1 MALSVIIT
9 CGFYK
14 MSDADEKPL
23 DPEQE
28 RFIAK
33 IRRLMVIASVT
44 TFVALGVVL
53 AVIGYRVFTL
63 QGSAPAAGPGASAP
77 IGLPAGAK
85 VVSSAIGEGR
95 LVLTVEAGGGI
106 ELLSFDLATLK
117 PLGRQRLTPQP

>member
-1 MALSVIIT
+1 
-9 CGFYK
+9 

-33 IRRLMVIASVT
+33 VRRLMMIASIT

-63 QGSAPAAGPGASAP
+63 QGSAPAAGPATAVAV
-77 IGLPAGAK
+77 GLPAGAK
-85 VVSSAIGEGR
+85 VISSAIGEGR
-95 LVLTVEAGGGI
+95 LILTVEVGGGI

-117 PLGRQRLTPQP
+117 PLARQRLTP

>member
-1 MALSVIIT
+1 
-9 CGFYK
+9 

-33 IRRLMVIASVT
+33 VRRLMMIASVT

-63 QGSAPAAGPGASAP
+63 QGSAPAPGPAAAVP
-77 IGLPAGAK
+77 AGLPAGAK

-95 LVLTVEAGGGI
+95 LVLTVETGGGI

-117 PLGRQRLTPQP
+117 PLARQRLTPQP

>member
-1 MALSVIIT
+1 
-9 CGFYK
+9 

-23 DPEQE
+23 DPEQA

-33 IRRLMVIASVT
+33 IRRLMMIASIT

-63 QGSAPAAGPGASAP
+63 QGSAPQPAASGPPVP
-77 IGLPAGAK
+77 IGLAPGAK
-85 VVSSAIGEGR
+85 IVSTAIGEGR
-95 LVLTVEAGGGI
+95 LVLTVETGGGI

-117 PLGRQRLTPQP
+117 PLGRQRLTP